1 MEIVVSVFVGMLI
14 GAMLAV
20 VFSIAVTSYREYQ
33 REVNSKFKAAKKEM
47 QMLKD
52 KQQEMSERMKTTE
65 STLVGMTAERRDAN
79 NEGY

>member
-1 MEIVVSVFVGMLI
+1 MDIVVSVFVGMLI

-20 VFSIAVTSYREYQ
+20 VFSIAVASYREYQ

-52 KQQEMSERMKTTE
+52 KQQEMSDRMKTTE
-65 STLVGMTAERRDAN
+65 STLVEMTERRN
-79 NEGY
+79 GNE

>member
-1 MEIVVSVFVGMLI
+1 MDIVVSVFVGMLI

-52 KQQEMSERMKTTE
+52 KQQEMSDHMKATE
-65 STLVGMTAERRDAN
+65 STLVEMTERRN
-79 NEGY
+79 GNE

>member
-1 MEIVVSVFVGMLI
+1 MEIVVSVFVGMFI

-47 QMLKD
+47 QQMKD
-52 KQQEMSERMKTTE
+52 KQQEMSDRMKATE
-65 STLVGMTAERRDAN
+65 STLVEMTAEGRN
-79 NEGY
+79 KNE

>member
-1 MEIVVSVFVGMLI
+1 MDIVVSVFVGMLI

-52 KQQEMSERMKTTE
+52 KQQEMSDHMKATE
-65 STLVGMTAERRDAN
+65 STLVEMTAERRN
-79 NEGY
+79 PNE

>member
-33 REVNSKFKAAKKEM
+33 QEVNSKFKAAKKEM
-47 QMLKD
+47 QQIKD

-65 STLVGMTAERRDAN
+65 STLVEMTAERRNAN
-79 NEGY
+79 E

>member
-1 MEIVVSVFVGMLI
+1 MDIVVSVFIGMLI

-47 QMLKD
+47 QQIKD

-65 STLVGMTAERRDAN
+65 SNLVEMTAERRNAN
-79 NEGY
+79 E

>member
-20 VFSIAVTSYREYQ
+20 VFSIAITSYHEYQ

-47 QMLKD
+47 QQIKD
-52 KQQEMSERMKTTE
+52 KQQEMSERMKSTE
-65 STLVGMTAERRDAN
+65 STLVEMTAERRDAN

>member
-33 REVNSKFKAAKKEM
+33 QEVNSKFKAAKKEM
-47 QMLKD
+47 QQIKD

-65 STLVGMTAERRDAN
+65 SALVEMTAERRDAN

>member
-1 MEIVVSVFVGMLI
+1 MDIVVSVFVRMLI

-52 KQQEMSERMKTTE
+52 KQQEMSDHMKATE
-65 STLVGMTAERRDAN
+65 STLVEMTERRN
-79 NEGY
+79 GNE

>member
-1 MEIVVSVFVGMLI
+1 MDIVVSVFVGMLI

-20 VFSIAVTSYREYQ
+20 VFSIAITSYREYQ
-33 REVNSKFKAAKKEM
+33 REVNSKFKTAKKEM
-47 QMLKD
+47 QLLKD

-65 STLVGMTAERRDAN
+65 STLVEMTAERRDAR

>member
-1 MEIVVSVFVGMLI
+1 MIDLAISVC
-14 GAMLAV
+14 
-20 VFSIAVTSYREYQ
+20 VTLYREYQ

-47 QMLKD
+47 QQIKD

-65 STLVGMTAERRDAN
+65 SALVEMTAERRDAN